1 MHSYSALLLSSRFA
15 YIIIPFFFA
24 EISLILSQHYA
35 TRTVRRLFKG
45 GPTPNFPN

>member
-15 YIIIPFFFA
+15 YIIILFFA

-45 GPTPNFPN
+45 GPPPNFPN